1 MASCGIILG
10 FVWAWE
16 QNTLSRVLFLSRAN
30 YHSRFE
36 SMMSCEWNGGFE
48 IVICVGEHQSCTQA
62 RTRRLSGSELVTPVT
77 EPISKLSH
85 PQRHPF
91 SMFWS
96 FSTGLE
102 MNKMQLKF

>member
-1 MASCGIILG
+1 MFGVNALLHQELQRLY
-10 FVWAWE
+10 AWIS
-16 QNTLSRVLFLSRAN
+16 LVGVL
-30 YHSRFE
+30 
-36 SMMSCEWNGGFE
+36 
-48 IVICVGEHQSCTQA
+48 
-62 RTRRLSGSELVTPVT
+62 RTKLVKNKMRELELVTPVT